1 MVFGLILVAL
11 SESAQEFLVGSYLPN
26 KNTTYESQA
35 LKQGIYI
42 ESTVYNRNNTDI
54 TALSTYGD
62 FPLLTMFLDYLPYMV
77 FTNMFAIF
85 YLETICMTKTTA
97 QKQKDDKWMGH
108 LINIMITAFFVI
120 LFALLIIF
128 PTAGLYNDQWDDG
141 KTAPGIGFVD
151 IPNYGPTYV

>member
-1 MVFGLILVAL
+1 
-11 SESAQEFLVGSYLPN
+11 
-26 KNTTYESQA
+26 
-35 LKQGIYI
+35 
-42 ESTVYNRNNTDI
+42 
-54 TALSTYGD
+54 
-62 FPLLTMFLDYLPYMV
+62 MFLDYLPYMV

-128 PTAGLYNDQWDDG
+128 PTAGLYNEQWTNDR
-141 KTAPGIGFVD
+141 IS
-151 IPNYGPTYV
+151 